1 MTKIDILVNFDQ
13 NQDFSKILTKF
24 QIFQQFS
31 PQAIFSKN
39 LKNDNRYF

>member
-13 NQDFSKILTKF
+13 NQDLSQILTKF

-31 PQAIFSKN
+31 LQAIFSKI
-39 LKNDNRYF
+39 